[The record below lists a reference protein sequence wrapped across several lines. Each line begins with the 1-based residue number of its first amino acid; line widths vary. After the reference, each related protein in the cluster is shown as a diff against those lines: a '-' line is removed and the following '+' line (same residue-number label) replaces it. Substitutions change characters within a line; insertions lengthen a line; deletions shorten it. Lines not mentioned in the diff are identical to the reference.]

1 LWFPAIQRIKRK
13 QNPTDLSPKSC
24 FITAKAIEREIWQIG
39 EPQKAAG
46 ELDRRDIRVGL
57 GIVPA
62 KDGVN
67 NVTGAWE

>member
-1 LWFPAIQRIKRK
+1 LTPE
-13 QNPTDLSPKSC
+13 SG
-24 FITAKAIEREIWQIG
+24 FIAAKAIKCEIRLIG

-46 ELDRRDIRVGL
+46 ELERRGIRVRL

-67 NVTGAWE
+67 NVAGIGK